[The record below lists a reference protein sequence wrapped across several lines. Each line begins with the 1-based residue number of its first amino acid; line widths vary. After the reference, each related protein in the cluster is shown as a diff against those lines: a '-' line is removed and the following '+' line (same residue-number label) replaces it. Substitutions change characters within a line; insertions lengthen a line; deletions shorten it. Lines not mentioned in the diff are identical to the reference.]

1 MPSVYKIH
9 ANREEVTEYVFED
22 VVKNSKVY
30 SDDINEK
37 IEFHHESHLIKWN
50 SFRGSLFISMS
61 NSPML
66 EFYPKG
72 LPPTSIK
79 DFTLPPRVYPNPV
92 PQGRNVFVQSEDF
105 VGVHSQVKIVVRDI
119 SGAIV
124 KENLY
129 TIGSD
134 DALISIN
141 TEGLIRG
148 SYFVSVHKNNNIIL
162 QTTFIQE

>member
-1 MPSVYKIH
+1 
-9 ANREEVTEYVFED
+9 
-22 VVKNSKVY
+22 
-30 SDDINEK
+30 
-37 IEFHHESHLIKWN
+37 
-50 SFRGSLFISMS
+50 
-61 NSPML
+61 
-66 EFYPKG
+66 
-72 LPPTSIK
+72 
-79 DFTLPPRVYPNPV
+79 VYPNPV